1 MEFVDKFIDF
11 STNLISS
18 GGIPF
23 GILIVMLESFLPV
36 LPLCVFIA
44 LNISAFGLI
53 IGVLISWIAT
63 CMGCYISYLV
73 FYHLSNDVIYKKLSQ
88 KNKKKVERALK
99 SFKKL
104 SFSGLVVLITLPF
117 TPAFLINILAG
128 LTFVSR
134 RRFLAALLIG
144 KIFMVIF
151 WGYIGKSFIE
161 SITDISAIIFIL
173 ATVIIAYIISKIVAK
188 RVNLD

>member
-1 MEFVDKFIDF
+1 MEFADKIIEI
-11 STNLISS
+11 STNFISS

-23 GILIVMLESFLPV
+23 GMLIVMLESFLPI

-44 LNISAFGLI
+44 LNINAFGLL
-53 IGVLISWIAT
+53 IGVIISWIAT
-63 CMGCYISYLV
+63 CVGCFISYLL
-73 FYHLSNDVIYKKLSQ
+73 FYYLSNDVIYKRLSK
-88 KNKKKVERALK
+88 KNKSKVDKALK
-99 SFKKL
+99 SFKQL
-104 SFSGLVVLITLPF
+104 SFPGLVVLITVPF

-128 LTFVSR
+128 LTAISR
-134 RRFLAALLIG
+134 KKYLAALLIG

-161 SITDISAIIFIL
+161 SITDISTIIFIV
-173 ATVIIAYIISKIVAK
+173 AMIVIAYIISKIVVK

>member
-1 MEFVDKFIDF
+1 MEFVDKFIDIA
-11 STNLISS
+11 TNLISS
-18 GGIPF
+18 GGIPI
-23 GILIVMLESFLPV
+23 GILIIMLESFLPV

-44 LNISAFGLI
+44 LNINAFGLI
-53 IGVLISWIAT
+53 LGILISWIAT
-63 CMGCYISYLV
+63 CIGCFLSYLI
-73 FYHLSNDVIYKKLSQ
+73 FYYLSNDVIYKKLSK
-88 KNKKKVERALK
+88 KNKKKVDKALS

-128 LTFVSR
+128 LTAISR

-144 KIFMVIF
+144 KIFMVTF

-161 SITDISAIIFIL
+161 SITDISAIMFIL
-173 ATVIIAYIISKIVAK
+173 ITVIVAYIISKIVAK